1 MYARLPVP
9 KAIFLLPS
17 KGMCRANIKHAEF
30 AYYAFCVNILS
41 IRRRVRTTKT
51 VAFFAE
57 SRITAPLCAK
67 KLKIRPHRPDE
78 TALRRLRAFCIS
90 GYNKH
95 YTRFCIQMMTLHL
108 KINESAATIIK
119 NHCAGDGRA
128 LTKGRFVKFTSN
140 EISDREKTSAA
151 LKPTRKGAAGNS
163 HSEVN
168 RSRKDA
174 CRIKTNEKRRRGKA

>member
-9 KAIFLLPS
+9 KAIFLLPP
-17 KGMCRANIKHAEF
+17 KGMRRANIKHAEF

-57 SRITAPLCAK
+57 SRKTAPLCAK

-108 KINESAATIIK
+108 KINESAATITK
-119 NHCAGDGRA
+119 KPLRRGRA
-128 LTKGRFVKFTSN
+128 GAYKREVCKIYVK
-140 EISDREKTSAA
+140 
-151 LKPTRKGAAGNS
+151 RKYPIA
-163 HSEVN
+163 
-168 RSRKDA
+168 
-174 CRIKTNEKRRRGKA
+174 KRRLPH